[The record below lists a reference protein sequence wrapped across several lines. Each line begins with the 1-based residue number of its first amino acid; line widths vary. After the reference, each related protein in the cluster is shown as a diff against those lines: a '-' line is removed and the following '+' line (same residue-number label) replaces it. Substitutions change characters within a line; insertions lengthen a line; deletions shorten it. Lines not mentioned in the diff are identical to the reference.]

1 MINKKYKIT
10 ALWSISLFFTLVIFQ
25 FLHESGHGFGARL
38 DGRHISTGFNR
49 VGTVGKRP
57 SDSDFREKFLIEGK
71 LQYSSL
77 LGPFTN
83 WIFAILFTSI
93 LFHLKRINFFFFL
106 TSAGALS
113 NSLIRLVPMSNF
125 FINAALGKFVIE
137 DEVSWGLHSIK
148 GLKFPMYFTDFKL
161 LVASKPSLFLS
172 EPEIYFWPLLSLII
186 CSFCCVFTYY
196 QMYKLLKDYLLSV
209 SSKLIFG
216 FMPLFIWPFV
226 LILTN
231 ELDNLIRIN
240 W

>member
-1 MINKKYKIT
+1 
-10 ALWSISLFFTLVIFQ
+10 
-25 FLHESGHGFGARL
+25 
-38 DGRHISTGFNR
+38 
-49 VGTVGKRP
+49 VGKRP
-57 SDSDFREKFLIEGK
+57 SDPDFREKYLIEGRF
-71 LQYSSL
+71 QFSDF

-106 TSAGALS
+106 TGAGALS
-113 NSLIRLVPMSNF
+113 NSLIRLVPMLNF
-125 FINAALGKFVIE
+125 FINSALGRFVIE

-148 GLKFPMYFTDFKL
+148 GVKFPMFFADFKL
-161 LVASKPSLFLS
+161 LAASQSSLFLS
-172 EPEIYFWPLLSLII
+172 QPEIYFWPLLSLII
-186 CSFCCVFTYY
+186 SSFCCVFTYY
-196 QMYKLLKDYLLSV
+196 QMYKLLKNRLLSV

-216 FMPLFIWPFV
+216 VMPLFIWPFV